1 MLRTKNYFYS
11 IFFIFFPCL
20 LGVLAMYSN
29 NVAMGIWIR
38 NISAIILMCL
48 ISIAILKY
56 MRSDIKLNYKVI
68 TSIGIFLLIIPFF
81 QSGNMEVHRWINISA
96 ISLNVSMLA
105 GFTFAMLFC
114 LFNKENRNN
123 TNTIVKIITSLI
135 LIIFTV
141 LAWNLSDNLQPVS
154 YTEEILLML
163 KDISSVLYV
172 LGIISLFL
180 IPIPVIVFSKKS
192 LKTLSFCIA
201 LYYWIIVI
209 STFFGD
215 FPVPFMG
222 YGISPI
228 IGYFIVLIFFVKHTE
243 IQVQKK

>member
-1 MLRTKNYFYS
+1 
-11 IFFIFFPCL
+11 
-20 LGVLAMYSN
+20 
-29 NVAMGIWIR
+29 
-38 NISAIILMCL
+38 
-48 ISIAILKY
+48 
-56 MRSDIKLNYKVI
+56 
-68 TSIGIFLLIIPFF
+68 
-81 QSGNMEVHRWINISA
+81 MEVHRWINISA
-96 ISLNVSMLA
+96 ISLNVSMLVLPISVFAIYQLIKSKETVFAIISIITISLILFLQPDASQLA

-123 TNTIVKIITSLI
+123 TNTIVKIITSLT

-141 LAWNLSDNLQPVS
+141 LAWNLSDNLQAVS

-209 STFFGD
+209 STFLGN

-243 IQVQKK
+243 IQEQKK

>member
-1 MLRTKNYFYS
+1 
-11 IFFIFFPCL
+11 
-20 LGVLAMYSN
+20 
-29 NVAMGIWIR
+29 
-38 NISAIILMCL
+38 
-48 ISIAILKY
+48 
-56 MRSDIKLNYKVI
+56 
-68 TSIGIFLLIIPFF
+68 
-81 QSGNMEVHRWINISA
+81 MEVHRWINISA

-180 IPIPVIVFSKKS
+180 FPSTIYGLWYFTYNWIFHSINI
-192 LKTLSFCIA
+192 FCKAYRNSRTEKIEM
-201 LYYWIIVI
+201 
-209 STFFGD
+209 FFA
-215 FPVPFMG
+215 
-222 YGISPI
+222 
-228 IGYFIVLIFFVKHTE
+228 
-243 IQVQKK
+243 